1 MWPPVTHLVI
11 SEISLP
17 ETLADSSGKKY
28 LTPSVEK
35 WHQWPQWPR
44 TQQQDTAWQRCS
56 LAVASQQIESWYFK
70 FWSSKFYLLW
80 DWHPGILSFEIPSST
95 FSWEC
100 SWPGVMLSVIQS
112 TTPFSSYFGLLL
124 ARSSRYVGMGQW
136 PLYLLNKCHMNRNV
150 LFYWSGK
157 GYRLYIEQ
165 SVGHWL

>member
-17 ETLADSSGKKY
+17 ETLIGSSGQ
-28 LTPSVEK
+28 SS
-35 WHQWPQWPR
+35 
-44 TQQQDTAWQRCS
+44 DTKCGKVTS
-56 LAVASQQIESWYFK
+56 VASVTKNTAARHRVATVLLGSCFSTDRILAFWILKFQVRPSLRLASWHLE
-70 FWSSKFYLLW
+70 FWNSKFYLL
-80 DWHPGILSFEIPSST
+80 
-95 FSWEC
+95 WEC

-157 GYRLYIEQ
+157 GYRLYIGQ